1 MTAQQYDVF
10 LVVLIAFIAGL
21 LLGYIITYRADVHRI
36 NLLLKTNQNLQKP
49 KEDKK
54 VIKKYD
60 MKILV
65 EGSKINVK
73 LDPVTKEL
81 ETVSTELRDS
91 IDQVQTDFLRHLT
104 KIHDDELL
112 KGE

>member
-21 LLGYIITYRADVHRI
+21 TLGYIITYRADMHRI
-36 NLLLKTNQNLQKP
+36 ISLLKTNQDLQKP

-65 EGSKINVK
+65 EGSKISVE

-81 ETVSTELRDS
+81 GIASTELRDS
-91 IDQVQTDFLRHLT
+91 IDQVQTDFLRRLT

>member
-10 LVVLIAFIAGL
+10 LVVLIAFIIGL
-21 LLGYIITYRADVHRI
+21 TLGYIIAYRAAMYRI
-36 NLLLKTNQNLQKP
+36 NLLLKTNQDLQKP
-49 KEDKK
+49 KEDKT

-81 ETVSTELRDS
+81 GIVSTELSDS
-91 IDQVQTDFLRHLT
+91 LDQVQTDFLRHLT
-104 KIHDDELL
+104 KINDDELL
-112 KGE
+112 KGD

>member
-21 LLGYIITYRADVHRI
+21 TLGYIITYRTDMYRI
-36 NLLLKTNQNLQKP
+36 NLLLKANQDLQKP

-81 ETVSTELRDS
+81 ETVSTELCDS
-91 IDQVQTDFLRHLT
+91 VDQVQTDFLRNLT